1 MLPEVLSGA
10 GARNTGAEIR
20 RETMRRAGLTI
31 LKFLTVI
38 FAIFAF
44 AVGNAHEVQDINFVT
59 FVALECLF
67 WALTGITGYAVWRY
81 DNEE

>member
-1 MLPEVLSGA
+1 MK
-10 GARNTGAEIR
+10 TG
-20 RETMRRAGLTI
+20 MMI

-44 AVGNAHEVQDINFVT
+44 AVGNAHEAQDINFVT

-67 WALTGITGYAVWRY
+67 WALTGICGHAVWRY
-81 DNEE
+81 DDEQ

>member
-1 MLPEVLSGA
+1 
-10 GARNTGAEIR
+10 
-20 RETMRRAGLTI
+20 MRRAGLII

-67 WALTGITGYAVWRY
+67 WALTGICGHVVWRY